1 MRKTSDELQSRLLA
15 LFPGRTACVG
25 PPSPARR
32 LTGRQKDIIE
42 FIRKFRDQNGYPPT
56 FREICNAFGI
66 SQNCVYCHVSS
77 MIKKGFIN
85 KDPVVS
91 RSIRIA
97 GETALYVPD
106 RYAEKVRAYLRSLE
120 KGGVT

>member
-1 MRKTSDELQSRLLA
+1 MRKTSAELQSRLSA
-15 LFPGRTACVG
+15 LFPGRAGDGG
-25 PPSPARR
+25 PTHAGRR
-32 LTGRQKDIIE
+32 LTGRQEDIIE

-56 FREICNAFGI
+56 VREICNAFGI
-66 SQNCVYCHVSS
+66 SQNCVYCHISS
-77 MIKKGFIN
+77 MIKKGFIH

>member
-1 MRKTSDELQSRLLA
+1 MRKTSAELQSRLSA
-15 LFPGRTACVG
+15 LFPGRAGDGG
-25 PPSPARR
+25 PTHAGRR
-32 LTGRQKDIIE
+32 LTGRQEDIIE

-66 SQNCVYCHVSS
+66 SQNCVYCHISS
-77 MIKKGFIN
+77 MIKKGFIH

-106 RYAEKVRAYLRSLE
+106 RYAEKVQAYLRSLE
-120 KGGVT
+120 KGE

>member
-1 MRKTSDELQSRLLA
+1 MRRETEALQSRLLA
-15 LFPGRTACVG
+15 LFPDRTGDAG
-25 PPSPARR
+25 PTHAGRR
-32 LTGRQKDIIE
+32 LTGRQEDIIE

-66 SQNCVYCHVSS
+66 SQNCVYGHVSS
-77 MIKKGFIN
+77 MIKKGFIH

>member
-1 MRKTSDELQSRLLA
+1 
-15 LFPGRTACVG
+15 
-25 PPSPARR
+25 
-32 LTGRQKDIIE
+32 
-42 FIRKFRDQNGYPPT
+42 
-56 FREICNAFGI
+56 
-66 SQNCVYCHVSS
+66 
-77 MIKKGFIN
+77 MIKKGFIH